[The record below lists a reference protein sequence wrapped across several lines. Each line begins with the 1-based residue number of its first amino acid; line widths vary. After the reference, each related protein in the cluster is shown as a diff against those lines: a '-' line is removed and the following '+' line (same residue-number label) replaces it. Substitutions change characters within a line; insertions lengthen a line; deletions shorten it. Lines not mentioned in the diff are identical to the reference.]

1 MKWTLPIVLLLVCM
15 DVDAK
20 NARSVELINCDEH
33 KHDDHISLACNM
45 YWEANTQ
52 GIEGMLAVA
61 AVTLER
67 QQNSGYPNTVAEVVW
82 EYRRVHGKLRAQ
94 FSWTKDGKR
103 DAPTI
108 FGRKMWNTALRI
120 ARMFSVPPE
129 LKADM
134 CPEIVATERMW
145 DILEARG
152 VPVKRRE
159 VFCRTY
165 DSTMKSKLAVLQEMT
180 PVAGSLY
187 YHATYVNP
195 YWSKRLVAAGW
206 ETIQVRDHIF
216 YQKEDFNP

>member
-1 MKWTLPIVLLLVCM
+1 MKWASSIVLLLACM
-15 DVDAK
+15 D
-20 NARSVELINCDEH
+20 ARAESIELLNCDDH

-52 GIEGMLAVA
+52 GVEGMLAVA

-67 QQNSGYPNTVAEVVW
+67 QQNPKYPNTGAAVVW
-82 EYRRVHGKLRAQ
+82 EQRFIHGKHRPQ

-103 DAPTI
+103 DAPSI
-108 FGRKMWNTALRI
+108 FGRKMWNKALRL
-120 ARMFSVPPE
+120 ARMFAVPPK

-134 CPEIVATERMW
+134 CPEIPATERMW

-152 VPVKRRE
+152 VPVKRHE
-159 VFCRTY
+159 VFCRSY
-165 DSTMKSKLAVLQEMT
+165 DSTMKSKLAVLREMT
-180 PVAGSLY
+180 PVAGALY

-216 YQKEDFNP
+216 YQKEPFSP